1 MIVGRGSQHFLR
13 DRNDALRFFLYA
25 SKAEKVRRLITEGK
39 NNSEAEELVDTV
51 DRERA
56 DFIKAYFH
64 AEWPNRSIYH
74 AMFNT
79 DAGEEMVVRAI
90 LDFYRESQSSE
101 LPAD

>member
-64 AEWPNRSIYH
+64 AEWPNRSITTRCSTR
-74 AMFNT
+74 M
-79 DAGEEMVVRAI
+79 
-90 LDFYRESQSSE
+90 REKKWWSE
-101 LPAD
+101 RF